1 MGTLTTLILLKKL
14 LTQDRLRG
22 EGAAVQ
28 RFRIKQ
34 EKKDI

>member
-1 MGTLTTLILLKKL
+1 MGTLDILILLK

-22 EGAAVQ
+22 EGVAVQ

-34 EKKDI
+34 ERKDI